1 MSSSITE
8 ALSEI
13 TALTKENLKILS
25 SINDAFYTKKSHIST
40 VIDGERIAIPSFL
53 SIESKIDTLRQDF
66 DNIVNAPV
74 TGEALTHFD
83 GTTQKIELSGY
94 PVTPNKVDLESV
106 NHFHVNDN
114 KGIFKDFMSPSPYIR
129 FDINSIPNNIKHVEI
144 KKISINNNALLNAVR
159 ELDEVSYSELSKLL
173 YVYENNVDYIEYNTI
188 KRLPLRSN
196 TAFGNYT
203 IRNIKDNYTDSN
215 FDEYYELEVNEPL
228 TYFINNG
235 TIERPIHVGDELVTN
250 NSRVKMVIEELNDGA
265 KTIKVRILYGAYAD
279 LCDEKSNNP
288 DLYKLR
294 YLRSSDLSLNKY
306 IDVDL
311 EEDRYICIFIAPI
324 NDTTN
329 MVAPFGVGVFI
340 DVDSLTFED
349 ENGNLKNFRDYYDAF
364 VNNIGDSLYNI
375 TKMMDDDEQVER
387 LSNNTFEELRKISP
401 VLDMKKIGV
410 VQINKHLNDSE
421 SVKNIRKLYD
431 QKTAYKVDLANIQAQ
446 IDSINKQISE
456 INFDDANNIRTLY
469 TSQLTE
475 LNSKRHEIQQS
486 INNIIQ
492 EISQNANQS
501 DIPIENAKY
510 HIRGAVPVVTDALKY
525 GDVIKIDVE
534 YRYKNR
540 NKFTGNAETIGEDF
554 IFSDWNKM
562 DSIYNVRRPI
572 FEDNVYKYQYIEDN
586 SNKNEISFNQID
598 IPISQGECVDIRVR
612 YLYHYGFPFVEMYS
626 AWSGISTID
635 FPEEYVKNVDILD
648 IISENNDDIKKNQFV
663 NLMEQRG
670 VLEHVQ
676 DMIQDQTLKYFHQ
689 PSHISSGFYT
699 AERRVIPLD
708 EKLREFA
715 SLLTDLQT
723 EVYGANIDN
732 LQVCISDNSNS
743 LLLKPNILNTF
754 HNNDYKTNENKVVFD
769 ELVDENGN
777 VIGDNMSFAYSQL
790 TLSIYNSG
798 SYNIKLHTMFQG
810 DNTKELDH
818 TDENTSYPIQH
829 YKTSNIG
836 VYYQLD
842 ETIQRNN
849 TETNISG
856 QVYNQWLYFR
866 ACDADK
872 PSHLLYDT
880 PANTGVVSGNNFTT
894 DRLPANK
901 LDGTHSV
908 VLPYRSTL
916 SLGSGSDRRF
926 ATLFPY
932 IGQMSNIVIPTDQT
946 YVVIKPGETLIV
958 PLSFYYWFNESETI
972 TAVQGAHGL
981 ASNINNR
988 TQSLRKVS
996 RAIEF
1001 NIRPSLFREPMTYKV
1016 IVEASYADLKSFK
1029 SKSSSQFASLATTDL
1044 LNKKYNSTVPTV
1056 GKIIK

>member
-94 PVTPNKVDLESV
+94 PVTPNKVDLEPV

-456 INFDDANNIRTLY
+456 INFDDANNIRALY

-510 HIRGAVPVVTDALKY
+510 HIRGAVPIVTDVLKY

-562 DSIYNVRRPI
+562 DSIYNIRRPI

-699 AERRVIPLD
+699 TERRVIPLD

-754 HNNDYKTNENKVVFD
+754 HSNDYKTNENKVVFD
-769 ELVDENGN
+769 ELIDENGN

-829 YKTSNIG
+829 YKTSNMG

-958 PLSFYYWFNESETI
+958 PLSFYYWFT
-972 TAVQGAHGL
+972 
-981 ASNINNR
+981 SNINNR

-1016 IVEASYADLKSFK
+1016 IVEASYVDLKSFK